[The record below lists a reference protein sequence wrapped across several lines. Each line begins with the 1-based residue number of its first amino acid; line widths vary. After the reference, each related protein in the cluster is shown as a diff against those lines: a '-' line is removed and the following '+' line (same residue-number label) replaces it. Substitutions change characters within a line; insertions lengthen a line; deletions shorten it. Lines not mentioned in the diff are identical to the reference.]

1 MEAFEQLH
9 PNIPWQ
15 RLTTPYGRGTDIPRL
30 IETGQFESLAELAEH
45 QGTLW
50 QVTPWVLLELL
61 RGLELRGPKEAASG
75 EIRVCLNVASALS
88 DQDLG
93 LEHPVTSMNE
103 LLNEKYL
110 WPEDEEED
118 ELEWERGEPTGYDPE
133 AFFSYYYYSDFLL
146 KQARPLFEDIMRVN
160 SDLAPEVL
168 ELLELLK

>member
-1 MEAFEQLH
+1 M
-9 PNIPWQ
+9 
-15 RLTTPYGRGTDIPRL
+15 
-30 IETGQFESLAELAEH
+30 
-45 QGTLW
+45 
-50 QVTPWVLLELL
+50 
-61 RGLELRGPKEAASG
+61 
-75 EIRVCLNVASALS
+75 
-88 DQDLG
+88 
-93 LEHPVTSMNE
+93 EHPVTSMNE

>member
-1 MEAFEQLH
+1 LAALSQLH

-30 IETGQFESLAELAEH
+30 IETGQFETLAELAEH

-61 RGLELRGPKEAASG
+61 RNLEGRGPREAASG

-88 DQDLG
+88 GQDLG
-93 LEHPVTSMNE
+93 SEKPVASMGE
-103 LLNEKYL
+103 LLNETYL

-118 ELEWERGEPTGYDPE
+118 ELEWERGEPMGYDPE
-133 AFFSYYYYSDFLL
+133 AFFSYYYYSASLL
-146 KQARPLFEDIMRVN
+146 KQARPLFEEIMRVN
-160 SDLAPEVL
+160 SDLAPEVQ